1 MTNVLLQGSR
11 NEDQVKDKKLEA
23 YQKVCMRCLP
33 DKVLFPISA
42 VRALDYL
49 VLKAVIGHTGE
60 ETGLELPKQTRSGK
74 TTPKV
79 ANRIKCIV
87 ELGQKFGCMPW

>member
-1 MTNVLLQGSR
+1 
-11 NEDQVKDKKLEA
+11 
-23 YQKVCMRCLP
+23 MRCLP

-60 ETGLELPKQTRSGK
+60 ETDLELPKQTRSGK
-74 TTPKV
+74 SMPKV
-79 ANRIKCIV
+79 ANS
-87 ELGQKFGCMPW
+87 